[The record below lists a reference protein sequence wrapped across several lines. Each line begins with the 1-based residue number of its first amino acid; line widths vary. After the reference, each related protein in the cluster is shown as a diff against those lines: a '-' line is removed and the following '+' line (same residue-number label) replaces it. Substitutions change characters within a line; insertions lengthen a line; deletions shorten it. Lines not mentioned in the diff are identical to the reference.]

1 MVAGDT
7 RGEGVP
13 PYSRLRL
20 RGRDLYIARTLVG
33 TRTVGTGTIPYLCTM
48 FFKNKGYFTLEH
60 GRHTIS
66 NRNKILTKIT
76 RSLSARRSHIYIG
89 LYITLI
95 IQSKCTL
102 FHCSRRLLLLKARL
116 SSRILPVDVVV
127 ISAEE
132 DYQHQMY
139 RHRQMNE
146 RGNQYNR
153 ASRTLPK
160 STVPT
165 AVCAIHLL
173 YRT

>member
-1 MVAGDT
+1 M
-7 RGEGVP
+7 
-13 PYSRLRL
+13 
-20 RGRDLYIARTLVG
+20 
-33 TRTVGTGTIPYLCTM
+33 GTGTIPYLVPCFLKT
-48 FFKNKGYFTLEH
+48 KD
-60 GRHTIS
+60 IS
-66 NRNKILTKIT
+66 RWNTVDTRYLIATKFVTKIT
-76 RSLSARRSHIYIG
+76 RSLSARRSHIYT
-89 LYITLI
+89 LAYILTLI

-132 DYQHQMY
+132 EYQYQMH
-139 RHRQMNE
+139 RHRQSMNE
-146 RGNQYNR
+146 RANQYSR